1 MISKEKA
8 YSDFITECRLHKE
21 QQELYRVSL
30 QNEGI
35 YTTRE
40 PCCTRSFSDCFE
52 RYCKSLMRYSEGE
65 KFDWCCAFNG
75 NEVFYT
81 KNKDE
86 YIPIEEIREI
96 CKEFGIDLD

>member
-1 MISKEKA
+1 
-8 YSDFITECRLHKE
+8 
-21 QQELYRVSL
+21 
-30 QNEGI
+30 
-35 YTTRE
+35 
-40 PCCTRSFSDCFE
+40 
-52 RYCKSLMRYSEGE
+52 MRYSEGE